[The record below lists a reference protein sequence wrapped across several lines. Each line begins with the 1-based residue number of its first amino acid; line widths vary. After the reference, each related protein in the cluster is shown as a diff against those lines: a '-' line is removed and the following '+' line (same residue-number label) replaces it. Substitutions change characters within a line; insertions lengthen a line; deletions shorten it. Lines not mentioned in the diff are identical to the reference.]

1 MKYLILGSEGQIGHA
16 LKNFLIENNQEVLEF
31 DIVNSVEQ
39 DLRLYD
45 NNLLKNYIEECDF
58 IFFLAW
64 DVGGSRYLQKY
75 QDTYDFIINNLKIT
89 VNVFDLINKYKKPF
103 IFASSQMASMS
114 YSSYGM
120 TKALAEKVVKSLG
133 GITVKFWNVY
143 GPERDLEKSHVVTD
157 FILKAKNNKKI
168 DMLTNGV
175 EVRQFLHV
183 DDCSKCL
190 FDLSTQYNDLN
201 PQDEFHITSFEWS
214 SVLEVAKI
222 IKKYYPE
229 AEIIPGE
236 KVDTVQLDA
245 RNEPDNNILKY
256 WKPALSLEEGIKKV
270 IDQLED
276 L

>member
-1 MKYLILGSEGQIGHA
+1 MKYLILGSEGQIGYA
-16 LKNFLIENNQEVLEF
+16 LKNFLIDNGQEVLEF
-31 DIVNSVEQ
+31 DIVNSTEQ
-39 DLRLYD
+39 DLRL
-45 NNLLKNYIEECDF
+45 NNNSLLKTYFEECDF

-75 QDTYDFIINNLKIT
+75 QDTYDFIVNNLKIT
-89 VNVFDLINKYKKPF
+89 VNVFELIKKYNKPF

-114 YSSYGM
+114 HSSYGM
-120 TKALAEKVVKSLG
+120 TKALAEKIVKSLN

-143 GPERDLEKSHVVTD
+143 GPEKDLEKSHVITD

-183 DDCSKCL
+183 DDCSACL
-190 FDLSTQYNDLN
+190 FDLSKQYNKLN
-201 PQDEFHITSFEWS
+201 SNEEFHITSFEWS
-214 SVLEVAKI
+214 SILEVANI
-222 IKKYYPE
+222 IQKFYPE
-229 AEIIPGE
+229 AKIIPGE
-236 KVDTVQLDA
+236 KIDTVQLDA
-245 RNEPDNNILKY
+245 KNEPDKSILKY

-270 IDQLED
+270 INNLEE